1 MQIFPC
7 PFCGPRT
14 ETEFHF
20 AGEVGKVRP
29 TTTAPVTAQAWST
42 YLHAQ
47 RNEKGPVRE
56 VWMHMTCAEL
66 FVMERDSATM
76 EVLASR
82 PLREGAP

>member
-7 PFCGPRT
+7 PFCGPRN

-20 AGEVGKVRP
+20 AGELGKVRP
-29 TTTAPVTAQAWST
+29 TMTQDVSAEDWAT

-56 VWMHMTCAEL
+56 VWMHLTCAEL
-66 FVMERDSATM
+66 FVMERDSVTM
-76 EVLASR
+76 DVLSAR
-82 PLREGAP
+82 ALRGGTT